1 MPTIPTYWLLD
12 WAIIAAAMLLAACR
26 SSVSSCARSSR
37 CRLRNRYRSGIED
50 RRRNAGHNGPQARCL
65 PSRAWWNRM
74 MRAVVRTVTLC
85 AWAAVIA
92 AWALPPKPAP
102 AVMPNPNADASA
114 TDHAGKHGSAGYKP
128 FSSSA
133 KLYAAGALPFA
144 MEPADL
150 WPSLICISR
159 SCRQS
164 SLIIRLRTRSRSST
178 LQPKRS
184 YAISAATPI
193 PISR

>member
-1 MPTIPTYWLLD
+1 
-12 WAIIAAAMLLAACR
+12 
-26 SSVSSCARSSR
+26 
-37 CRLRNRYRSGIED
+37 
-50 RRRNAGHNGPQARCL
+50 
-65 PSRAWWNRM
+65 M
-74 MRAVVRTVTLC
+74 MRVVVRTVTLC

-150 WPSLICISR
+150 WAIANLHFKELPPVEFDHPTEDPVEIVDVATEAELRNICGYTNSNLTIVGCAAALPGL
-159 SCRQS
+159 CRIY
-164 SLIIRLRTRSRSST
+164 LGPRPAWTGLTRNIVIRHETGHCNHWPGDHPGMR
-178 LQPKRS
+178 
-184 YAISAATPI
+184 
-193 PISR
+193 